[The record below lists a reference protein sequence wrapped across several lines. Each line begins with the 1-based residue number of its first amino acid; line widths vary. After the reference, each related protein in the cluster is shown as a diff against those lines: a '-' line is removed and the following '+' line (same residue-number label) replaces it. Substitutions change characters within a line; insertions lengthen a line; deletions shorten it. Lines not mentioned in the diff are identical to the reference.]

1 MIVLGAE
8 VLPRVLPAVAPDEAP
23 WWRQCLRGFSQC
35 AFQCNELTALAFI
48 AAAGVYDWRMMIFY
62 VISVILGTLIA
73 RLLGGDRVLLG
84 LGLFGFNSGLM
95 GLALGNFFVHD
106 TALWIAV
113 PILAGIVAAV
123 TVAAARWLPIPFL
136 AAPFI
141 ATFWVLWPMRSAVGL
156 TAVNLGAF
164 GNSRVQ
170 FFLGTLHALG
180 STLFAVS
187 TATGILFLLGV
198 LVASW
203 RQGIVAVLG
212 GLVAVLLGA
221 HVGVPGDMI
230 NSGFIGFNAVL
241 AALATYELLG
251 ADLRLVFLASMA
263 STWFFAFINANWP
276 APALASGFVICVWVI
291 MFLGWLNSRFTPVA
305 VPSEP
310 EAGMESQP
318 EAAAPPVPPL
328 PGPRAPAPPGG
339 VASRGQRTD
348 PPR

>member
-1 MIVLGAE
+1 MNVLGVE

-23 WWRQCLRGFSQC
+23 LWRQCLRGFSQC

-48 AAAGVYDWRMMIFY
+48 AAVGFYDWRMMIFY
-62 VISVILGTLIA
+62 IISVILGTLVA

-84 LGLFGFNSGLM
+84 LGLFGFNSGLT

-113 PILAGIVAAV
+113 PILACIVGAV
-123 TVAAARWLPIPFL
+123 TMAAARWLPIPFL

-141 ATFWVLWPMRSAVGL
+141 ATFWVLWPARSAVGL
-156 TAVNLGAF
+156 TAVNLGSF
-164 GNSRVQ
+164 GDSRVA
-170 FFLGTLHALG
+170 FVLGTLHALG

-198 LVASW
+198 LVANW
-203 RQGIVAVLG
+203 RQAVVAILG
-212 GLVAVLLGA
+212 GLIAVLLAA

-263 STWFFAFINANWP
+263 STWFFSFINNTWP
-276 APALASGFVICVWVI
+276 APALASGFVICVWLI
-291 MFLGWLNSRFTPVA
+291 MLLGWLNPKFNSAAPA
-305 VPSEP
+305 EEPELEP
-310 EAGMESQP
+310 EAK
-318 EAAAPPVPPL
+318 AAQPPVPPL

-339 VASRGQRTD
+339 VASRGQRIH
-348 PPR
+348 PPQ